1 METTTVALVDDHR
14 LFRSGIAS
22 MINTFPDYKVL
33 FEASNGKD
41 LIAKIN
47 KRFQP
52 NIILLDVN
60 MPEMDGIETARWLQ
74 QHYPEINIIILS
86 MFDDSYKVVSLI
98 SIGIKGYILKD
109 AEPDEF
115 KKALDVIAASGTY
128 YPAFVTRHLVKNLNS
143 ESAEIHLSSRETEFL
158 KFACTELT
166 YKEIADQMSV
176 SVRTIDGY
184 RDQLFEK
191 LNVKNRVGLVI
202 YAIKNK
208 VVQL

>member
-1 METTTVALVDDHR
+1 MEITTVALVDDHR

-22 MINTFPDYKVL
+22 MINTFPGYKVL

-47 KRFQP
+47 KKLLP
-52 NIILLDVN
+52 SIILLDVN
-60 MPEMDGIETARWLQ
+60 MPGMDGIETARWLQ
-74 QHYPEINIIILS
+74 QHYPEINIMVLS

-98 SIGIKGYILKD
+98 SVGIKGYILKD

-115 KKALDVIAASGTY
+115 KRALDIIAGSGVY
-128 YPAFVTRHLVKNLNS
+128 YPAFVTRHLINNLNP
-143 ESAEIHLSSRETEFL
+143 ANADLHLSSRETEFL

-208 VVQL
+208 IVQL

>member
-22 MINTFPDYKVL
+22 MINAFPGYKVL

-47 KRFQP
+47 KRFLP
-52 NIILLDVN
+52 KIILLDVN

-74 QHYPEINIIILS
+74 EHYPEINIIILS

-115 KKALDVIAASGTY
+115 KKALDVVAASGVY
-128 YPAFVTRHLVKNLNS
+128 YPAFVTRHLVKNLNPANS
-143 ESAEIHLSSRETEFL
+143 EILLSCRETEFL

-166 YKEIADQMSV
+166 YKEIADKMSV

>member
-1 METTTVALVDDHR
+1 MEITKVALVDDHR

-22 MINTFPDYKVL
+22 MINAFPEYKVL
-33 FEASNGKD
+33 FEASNGQD
-41 LIAKIN
+41 FIAKIN
-47 KRFQP
+47 KRFRP
-52 NIILLDVN
+52 HIVLLDVN
-60 MPEMDGIETARWLQ
+60 MPVMDGIETARWLQ
-74 QHYPEINIIILS
+74 QHYPDINIIILS
-86 MFDDSYKVVSLI
+86 MFDDSNKVVSLI
-98 SIGIKGYILKD
+98 SMGVKGYILKD
-109 AEPDEF
+109 AEPEEF
-115 KKALDVIAASGTY
+115 KKALDVVASSGVY

-143 ESAEIHLSSRETEFL
+143 ESEIRLSSRETEFL
-158 KFACTELT
+158 KLACTELT

-176 SVRTIDGY
+176 GVRTIDGY